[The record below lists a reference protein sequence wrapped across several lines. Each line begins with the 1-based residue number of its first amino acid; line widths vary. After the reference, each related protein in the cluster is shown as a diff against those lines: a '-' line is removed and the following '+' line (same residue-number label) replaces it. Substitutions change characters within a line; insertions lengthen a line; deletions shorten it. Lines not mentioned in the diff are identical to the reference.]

1 MNQYKHSREKVEQIE
16 NDLRKISGI
25 VKQKGREILTNFP
38 ITLPQFI
45 ALQWLN
51 EEGDMTIGDLS
62 NKMYLAFST
71 TTDLVDRMEKNNLV
85 ERIRGNKDRRVV
97 RIHLLDEGRKII
109 EDVLERRSDY
119 LESILLEMDE
129 EQVNNLAD
137 SLNLLLNAMDK
148 SI

>member
-1 MNQYKHSREKVEQIE
+1 MSEYKHPREKIEQIE
-16 NDLRKISGI
+16 SDLRKIGGI

-71 TTDLVDRMEKNNLV
+71 TTDLVDRMEKNHLV
-85 ERIRGNKDRRVV
+85 ERVRDNKDRRVV

-109 EDVLERRSDY
+109 EDVLERRSNY
-119 LESILLEMDE
+119 LESILSEMGED
-129 EQVNNLAD
+129 QFNNIAD
-137 SLNLLLNAMDK
+137 SLNLLYNAMDK
-148 SI
+148 DI

>member
-1 MNQYKHSREKVEQIE
+1 MSEYKHPREKVEQIE
-16 NDLRKISGI
+16 SDLRKISGI

-71 TTDLVDRMEKNNLV
+71 TTDLVDRMEKNNLL
-85 ERIRGNKDRRVV
+85 ERVRDNKDRRVV

-119 LESILLEMDE
+119 LETVLSEMDE
-129 EQVNNLAD
+129 DQFNNITN
-137 SLNLLLNAMDK
+137 SLNLLYNAMDK
-148 SI
+148 EI

>member
-1 MNQYKHSREKVEQIE
+1 MSQYNPPREKIEQIE

-25 VKQKGREILTNFP
+25 IKQKGREILTNFP

-85 ERIRGNKDRRVV
+85 ERTRDNKDRRVV

-109 EDVLERRSDY
+109 EDVLDRRSDY
-119 LESILLEMDE
+119 LESVLSEMDE
-129 EQVNNLAD
+129 KQVNEITN
-137 SLNLLLNAMDK
+137 SLTLLYNAMDK
-148 SI
+148 DI

>member
-1 MNQYKHSREKVEQIE
+1 MNEYKHPREKVEQIE

-85 ERIRGNKDRRVV
+85 ERVRNNKDRRVV

-119 LESILLEMDE
+119 LESILLEMNE
-129 EQVNNLAD
+129 EQVNNIAN
-137 SLNLLLNAMDK
+137 SLNLLYNAMDK
-148 SI
+148 DI